1 MSIPHARQ
9 GARAALLGTLIV
21 GLAACASRTP
31 AAESTDADHGIQV
44 LLAVPDRPHEVLV
57 DLRAMGLLV
66 REIPR
71 ARERILAEAAA
82 TGGDAVILHV
92 HEGTDTAQ
100 PPPTHIRVESPDRR
114 RSPETRAGMVHA
126 RVIVWKEEG

>member
-1 MSIPHARQ
+1 MSVFRARQ
-9 GARAALLGTLIV
+9 GARAALLGTLV
-21 GLAACASRTP
+21 LGLAACASRTP

-82 TGGDAVILHV
+82 TGGDAVILYV

-100 PPPTHIRVESPDRR
+100 PPPTYVRVEIAERQR
-114 RSPETRAGMVHA
+114 GPETRAGMVHA
-126 RVIVWKEEG
+126 RVIVWKDEG